1 MRLKQHVPSHLCPFP
16 GVAVVEKRGSQKWRL
31 LCHIYSS
38 YSSTLP
44 VHKVLAMLITGSDR
58 QKLYIFA
65 ESLAVLDMSDD
76 VDQNPDDNGKKG
88 LI

>member
-1 MRLKQHVPSHLCPFP
+1 
-16 GVAVVEKRGSQKWRL
+16 
-31 LCHIYSS
+31 
-38 YSSTLP
+38 
-44 VHKVLAMLITGSDR
+44 MLITGSDR